1 MSPRPRPA
9 DGPLADGH
17 LLLGVDFTSAPCPRK
32 PITAAIGRWR
42 AGRPVPT
49 WVLEDVLEL
58 PSLTAFD
65 ALLATPGPWVGGFDL
80 PFGQARELVEHEGW
94 PREWAA
100 CVRHYCRQPRP
111 ALRDAFR
118 RWCDARPPGAK
129 FAWRRTDRPAGSSPA
144 MRWTN
149 PPVAW
154 MMHAGIGRML
164 TAGLAF
170 PAHRHP
176 ARGRG
181 AAAARI
187 ALEAYPAFTV
197 RRVCRE
203 PYKSDAAAGRTP
215 ERVRRRRTILAA
227 LRAGRAG
234 LALTAT
240 LPPALGRRIV
250 ADAAG
255 DLLDAV
261 ICGLQAAHAAALP
274 RFGLPPELDPLE
286 GWIAT
291 VPPSLIQSASVAS
304 VDAPRDRG

>member
-1 MSPRPRPA
+1 MSPRPAPGA
-9 DGPLADGH
+9 GPLADGR
-17 LLLGVDFTSAPCPRK
+17 LLLGVDFTSAPSPRK

-42 AGRPVPT
+42 AARPVPA

-58 PSLTAFD
+58 PSFAAFD

-80 PFGQARELVEHEGW
+80 PFGQARALVEHEGW

-100 CVRHYCRQPRP
+100 CVRHYCGQPRP
-111 ALRDAFR
+111 TLRDAFR
-118 RWCDARPPGAK
+118 RWCDARPAGAK
-129 FAWRRTDRPAGSSPA
+129 FAWRGTDRPAGSSPA

-164 TAGLAF
+164 AAGLTF

-176 ARGRG
+176 PRAR
-181 AAAARI
+181 AAAPARI
-187 ALEAYPAFTV
+187 ALEAYPAFTA
-197 RRVCRE
+197 RRICRE
-203 PYKSDAAAGRTP
+203 PYKSDAAVGRTP
-215 ERVRRRRTILAA
+215 ERARRRRAILAA
-227 LRAGRAG
+227 LAAGRAG

-240 LPPALGRRIV
+240 LPPSLGRRIV

-274 RFGLPPELDPLE
+274 RFGLPRALDPLE

-291 VPPSLIQSASVAS
+291 VPASLIRASHVVS
-304 VDAPRDRG
+304 VDEPRRRG